1 MQKLRA
7 VTRGFVE
14 GSPVQ
19 VTVAEDC
26 SSQVGFLEVGVAQ
39 SAVLEKRA
47 PHGRC
52 GCVDAI
58 EAGAADAGV
67 VQAGTPERDPSQVEW
82 CLLGS
87 YCPAAQVGVCQVQ
100 GVGARVGRSLVER
113 AQRVGEDVCSCG
125 CACVPANVCEPG
137 EPLSLRVRGK
147 AVDELREEREGLVA
161 GAGDAPGRPSLILRL
176 GLKGVGEANG
186 QEVLQERGV
195 LEGEIIPAAGQEGR
209 GAEVLLPLV
218 RHASRVV
225 QFHVWVGVKEFEHPV
240 LHPAR
245 RPCPGS

>member
-1 MQKLRA
+1 MQELCA
-7 VTRGFVE
+7 VARGFVE
-14 GSPVQ
+14 GCPVQ
-19 VTVAEDC
+19 VAVAEDC
-26 SSQVGFLEVGVAQ
+26 ARQVGFLEVGVAQ
-39 SAVLEKRA
+39 GTVLEKRA

-67 VQAGTPERDPSQVEW
+67 VQAGTPERDSSEVEW

-100 GVGARVGRSLVER
+100 GIGARVGRSLVER
-113 AQRVGEDVCSCG
+113 AQRVGEDVCSCVWV
-125 CACVPANVCEPG
+125 CVPADAREPG
-137 EPLSLRVRGK
+137 EPLLLRGRGE

-161 GAGDAPGRPSLILRL
+161 GAGDVPGRQSLILRL

-195 LEGEIIPAAGQEGR
+195 GEGEVIAAAGQEGR

-218 RHASRVV
+218 GHASLVV
-225 QFHVWVGVKEFEHPV
+225 QFHVWVGVEELEHPCF
-240 LHPAR
+240 HPAR

>member
-1 MQKLRA
+1 MEELCA
-7 VTRGFVE
+7 VARGFVE
-14 GSPVQ
+14 GSPFH

-26 SSQVGFLEVGVAQ
+26 ARQVGFLEVGVAQ
-39 SAVLEKRA
+39 GAVLEKRA
-47 PHGRC
+47 LHGRC

-67 VQAGTPERDPSQVEW
+67 VQAGTPERDSSEVEW

-100 GVGARVGRSLVER
+100 GVRAWVGRSLVER
-113 AQRVGEDVCSCG
+113 AQRVGEDVCSCVWV
-125 CACVPANVCEPG
+125 CVPADAREPG
-137 EPLSLRVRGK
+137 EPLLLRGRGE

-161 GAGDAPGRPSLILRL
+161 GTGDVPGHPSLILRL
-176 GLKGVGEANG
+176 GLKRVGEANG

-225 QFHVWVGVKEFEHPV
+225 QFHLWVVVEELEHPFF
-240 LHPAR
+240 HPVR